1 MLENGKY
8 EQQKCEVS
16 SACNEEQWDT
26 ANTYNRTQVFATWI
40 VKITDERSNTPNRSR
55 KTNEKQ
61 LYFSETLVPVARI
74 FSRVFRHQTGLIMH
88 ASFCFAATNATSL
101 KCKWPSNQWLKC
113 DFSTLSHFLH
123 SNLCSLKT
131 WCLSLQKITAF
142 DLLPAQQAQTTHGL
156 GLGI

>member
-1 MLENGKY
+1 MLVNGKS
-8 EQQKCEVS
+8 EQQQCEVS

-26 ANTYNRTQVFATWI
+26 ANTYNRTQVFCNLDCQNYWW
-40 VKITDERSNTPNRSR
+40 KIEHTKQMEE
-55 KTNEKQ
+55 KNEKQ